1 VGPRV
6 PAQPRRP
13 SSPPRADAQ
22 SQPSACSPAPCPSP
36 SRAPAAQ
43 QACVARTQRVERPP
57 PPLLVGPA
65 CQDTV
70 FLPQNGS
77 AQFSRPRRL
86 QNRTVRD
93 FCAVSRPPTPPLV
106 TTSPWTAAGA
116 TLRPERRRRRRA
128 RSPHSL
134 RSAEVSSSSLSSLYR
149 SPPRRSYQSLAV
161 LLRDAVCGARRT
173 MVTCSRA
180 LLQVVTQRRQRAAR
194 ACCYRRLPV
203 PQARCPTCKPRA
215 PSSCPCAQRPSSC
228 ALGALRPVPIPR
240 SPSPV
245 RARRTPSTPPC
256 LAMAT
261 ESPSPTPPVSLQP
274 APSVRP
280 PSPCLGLTNSRVAHV
295 KSHVRSASQ
304 CSRSRHR
311 TTSARARV
319 RLRAVRRRNLVYP

>member
-1 VGPRV
+1 
-6 PAQPRRP
+6 
-13 SSPPRADAQ
+13 
-22 SQPSACSPAPCPSP
+22 
-36 SRAPAAQ
+36 
-43 QACVARTQRVERPP
+43 VERPP

-77 AQFSRPRRL
+77 TQFSRPRRL

-116 TLRPERRRRRRA
+116 TPRPERRRRRRA

-149 SPPRRSYQSLAV
+149 SPPRRSYQPLAV

-194 ACCYRRLPV
+194 ACCCRRLPV
-203 PQARCPTCKPRA
+203 LQARCPTCKPRA
-215 PSSCPCAQRPSSC
+215 PSPCPCAQRPSSC
-228 ALGALRPVPIPR
+228 ALGVLRPVPIPR
-240 SPSPV
+240 SPSPA
-245 RARRTPSTPPC
+245 RARRTPSTPPW

-280 PSPCLGLTNSRVAHV
+280 PSSCLGLTNSRVAHV
-295 KSHVRSASQ
+295 KSHVRSALAAVIAQLVRALAFACAQ
-304 CSRSRHR
+304 CVDGTSSTPRRLPSTPVYPSSNPRVRSCRSPSPTHHALNR
-311 TTSARARV
+311 RVLFARV
-319 RLRAVRRRNLVYP
+319 ACAVRTCRRAFYAR